1 MNIAGVNAGAVQQA
15 AAAKAPATAPVDS
28 DGDHDGGAEAAE
40 AGRSAMASLGIGKN
54 VDVSA

>member
-1 MNIAGVNAGAVQQA
+1 MNIAGVNAGAVQQG